1 MAGKPKGFGKPLH
14 QKQME
19 ESQRKDMEKLS
30 KKVLNGE
37 FGGKFAGTMI
47 SPSGEVKMSE
57 VLEDFVEPYLE
68 FVRNNHQQRKHLFG
82 MAMTAWN
89 LSLLPEDER
98 EVMLEKAIEQATAG
112 TVLEKAI
119 EQATAG
125 TDLLKQGFSAII
137 GSMITRKLDYFADNR
152 RLIVNF
158 ELKDMGDGFQL
169 LVAST
174 LEQNP

>member
-30 KKVLNGE
+30 KKLLNGE
-37 FGGKFAGTMI
+37 FGVNFAGTMI
-47 SPSGEVKMSE
+47 SPSGEIKMSE

-68 FVRNNHQQRKHLFG
+68 FARNNHQQRKQMFG

-98 EVMLEKAIEQATAG
+98 EVMLENAIEQATS
-112 TVLEKAI
+112 
-119 EQATAG
+119 G
-125 TDLLKQGFSAII
+125 TDLLTQGFSAII
-137 GSMITRKLDYFADNR
+137 GSMITRKLDYFAGNR
-152 RLIVNF
+152 RLIISV
-158 ELKDMGDGFQL
+158 ELKDMRDEFQL
-169 LVAST
+169 LVASA
-174 LEQNP
+174 PAKAP